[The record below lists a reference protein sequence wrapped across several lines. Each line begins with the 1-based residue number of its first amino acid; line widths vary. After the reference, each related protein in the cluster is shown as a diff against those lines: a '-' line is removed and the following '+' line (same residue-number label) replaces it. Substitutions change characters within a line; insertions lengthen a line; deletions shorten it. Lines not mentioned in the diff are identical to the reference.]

1 MAMTAA
7 AVPAR
12 VAAMVSDGAIAVA
25 MITVPVIT
33 PSIMATAAE
42 IDAERT
48 NPEILRRRRLDIE
61 KRREGQQGQANQK

>member
-33 PSIMATAAE
+33 PSIMATAAK

-48 NPEILRRRRLDIE
+48 NPEILGGHRLDIE
-61 KRREGQQGQANQK
+61 KRHDCQQGQANQK